1 MAAVVQPVLQGSRKV
16 LYRGLDVGIID
27 RIFVTFIGFEFP
39 RLLSWFGSRLQTG
52 RVGNYAWA
60 LLVGVVLLLGA
71 FTLR

>member
-1 MAAVVQPVLQGSRKV
+1 VVQTSRKV

-27 RIFVTFIGFEFP
+27 RIFVTFFGFEFP
-39 RLLSWFGSRLQTG
+39 RLLSWAGSRLQSG

-60 LLVGVVLLLGA
+60 LLIGVVLLLGA